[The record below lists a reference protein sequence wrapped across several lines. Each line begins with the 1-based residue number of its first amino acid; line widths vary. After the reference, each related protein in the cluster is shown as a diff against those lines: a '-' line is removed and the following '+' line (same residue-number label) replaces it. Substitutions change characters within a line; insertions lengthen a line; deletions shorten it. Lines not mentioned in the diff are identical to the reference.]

1 MPAGNSGERALEPPS
16 WPPEPVLRDHFA
28 ILGNWRSSRE
38 RPGSVQTAGAS
49 LRLPRPGVSCGR
61 PHSQTAGWLPSPWLA
76 SAVGFAVRPAP
87 RVTPSALSRC
97 TSGSPA
103 AAGLLEGSVCW
114 MESPEWGSG
123 PWRDSVHPVPASPA
137 GHHRASLHVAAAP
150 TPSLPHSPPARNF
163 LPSFL
168 QTPPAG
174 LCSVTS
180 ERPPSRRHFAT
191 LRAWWDW
198 GSGHKEKTLLTSPG
212 PRHVRSSRRAETR
225 QSAPRFQSLL
235 RPAEAGRPSLHR
247 LMSLGA
253 RPCPPAPGEVSL
265 LLGECPHGLP
275 VIRLPPG
282 TLALCSRPS
291 LPLWVP
297 SSRSSTGRPPSQ
309 PPGPDLRVSPRRCY
323 PGSLSFGPCSCS
335 SPLCLP
341 HHTLLQASC
350 LRVDRTLSGVVVD

>member
-1 MPAGNSGERALEPPS
+1 MNHRLGLQSPCSVTTSQSWGTGGAVVSVPAPCRPRGPASVFPGLGSLVDDPTRRQLGGS
-16 WPPEPVLRDHFA
+16 RVRGWPVRWGLLSDLP
-28 ILGNWRSSRE
+28 
-38 RPGSVQTAGAS
+38 PGSHPLPCPDAPQAP
-49 LRLPRPGVSCGR
+49 RL
-61 PHSQTAGWLPSPWLA
+61 
-76 SAVGFAVRPAP
+76 RPAC
-87 RVTPSALSRC
+87 SRGAC
-97 TSGSPA
+97 VG
-103 AAGLLEGSVCW
+103 W
-114 MESPEWGSG
+114 SPEWGSG

-323 PGSLSFGPCSCS
+323 PGSLSFGPCSCF